1 MKTVKTFSFCWCQ
14 KIVVLCVQVMLLLG
28 ASTVFAQH
36 KTVVKKVFKVPQRA
50 CVLEPVVSDA
60 RIEKMKKEVKNED
73 DFYVE
78 ADDVNYYLF
87 QAGELMKRHGQKA
100 ILVPATY
107 TDILFP
113 KGKIIH
119 TDTIAIIRKTKRS
132 EKTKRS
138 DVFRKTKCSF
148 FDFPT
153 HNLKTPQKTLGRFK
167 FLNHKNL
174 THLSRT
180 SRSHHH
186 QAVALFALNC
196 SRICVHFR
204 DSV

>member
-60 RIEKMKKEVKNED
+60 RIEKMKKESRNED
-73 DFYVE
+73 DFYVA
-78 ADDVNYYLF
+78 ADDVNYYLY

-113 KGKIIH
+113 NGKIIH
-119 TDTIAIIRKTKRS
+119 TDTIAFGSMILYKLGKNPQVVSSVDFAEAYKSYFAPVKRKR
-132 EKTKRS
+132 R
-138 DVFRKTKCSF
+138 R
-148 FDFPT
+148 
-153 HNLKTPQKTLGRFK
+153 
-167 FLNHKNL
+167 
-174 THLSRT
+174 
-180 SRSHHH
+180 
-186 QAVALFALNC
+186 
-196 SRICVHFR
+196 
-204 DSV
+204 

>member
-60 RIEKMKKEVKNED
+60 RIEKMKKESRNED
-73 DFYVE
+73 DFYV
-78 ADDVNYYLF
+78 AVDDVNYYLF
-87 QAGELMKRHGQKA
+87 QAGEFMKRHGQKT

-113 KGKIIH
+113 NGEIIQA
-119 TDTIAIIRKTKRS
+119 DTIAFGSMILYKPGKNPQVVSSVDIAEAYKSYFNPVKRKR
-132 EKTKRS
+132 R
-138 DVFRKTKCSF
+138 R
-148 FDFPT
+148 
-153 HNLKTPQKTLGRFK
+153 
-167 FLNHKNL
+167 
-174 THLSRT
+174 
-180 SRSHHH
+180 
-186 QAVALFALNC
+186 
-196 SRICVHFR
+196 
-204 DSV
+204 

>member
-1 MKTVKTFSFCWCQ
+1 MDADGKPYQRVHSEEVIFHDVNMKTVKTFSFCWCQ

-60 RIEKMKKEVKNED
+60 RIEKMKKAAKNED

-78 ADDVNYYLF
+78 ADDVY
-87 QAGELMKRHGQKA
+87 QAGEFMKRHGQKA

-113 KGKIIH
+113 NGEIIQA
-119 TDTIAIIRKTKRS
+119 DTIAFGSMILYKLGKNPQVVSSVDIAEAYQSYFAPVKRKR
-132 EKTKRS
+132 R
-138 DVFRKTKCSF
+138 R
-148 FDFPT
+148 
-153 HNLKTPQKTLGRFK
+153 
-167 FLNHKNL
+167 
-174 THLSRT
+174 
-180 SRSHHH
+180 
-186 QAVALFALNC
+186 
-196 SRICVHFR
+196 
-204 DSV
+204 

>member
-1 MKTVKTFSFCWCQ
+1 
-14 KIVVLCVQVMLLLG
+14 MLLLG

-50 CVLEPVVSDA
+50 CVLEPGVSDA

-113 KGKIIH
+113 NGKIIH
-119 TDTIAIIRKTKRS
+119 ADTIAFGSMILYKPGKNPQVVSSVDIAEAYQSYFNPVKRKR
-132 EKTKRS
+132 R
-138 DVFRKTKCSF
+138 R
-148 FDFPT
+148 
-153 HNLKTPQKTLGRFK
+153 
-167 FLNHKNL
+167 
-174 THLSRT
+174 
-180 SRSHHH
+180 
-186 QAVALFALNC
+186 
-196 SRICVHFR
+196 
-204 DSV
+204 

>member
-1 MKTVKTFSFCWCQ
+1 MDADGKPHQRVHSEEVIFRDVNMKTVKICSFCWCQ
-14 KIVVLCVQVMLLLG
+14 KIVVLCIQVMLLLG

-60 RIEKMKKEVKNED
+60 RIEKMKKAAKNED

-100 ILVPATY
+100 ILVPAAY

-113 KGKIIH
+113 NGEIIQA
-119 TDTIAIIRKTKRS
+119 DTIAFGSMILYKPGKNPQVVSSVDFAEAYQSYFVPAKGKR
-132 EKTKRS
+132 R
-138 DVFRKTKCSF
+138 R
-148 FDFPT
+148 
-153 HNLKTPQKTLGRFK
+153 
-167 FLNHKNL
+167 
-174 THLSRT
+174 
-180 SRSHHH
+180 
-186 QAVALFALNC
+186 
-196 SRICVHFR
+196 
-204 DSV
+204 